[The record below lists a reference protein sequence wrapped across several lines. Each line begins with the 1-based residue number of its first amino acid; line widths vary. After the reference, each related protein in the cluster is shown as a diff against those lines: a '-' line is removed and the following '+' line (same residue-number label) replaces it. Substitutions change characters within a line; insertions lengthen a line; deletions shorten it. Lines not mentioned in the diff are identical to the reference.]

1 MLMLGSAKTRVSQGF
16 REQDLRDFVAPS
28 RHLGS
33 HGKRSACGSSA
44 RSRVKGVGWGGG
56 LAGWLI
62 D

>member
-33 HGKRSACGSSA
+33 HGKGSACGSSCTG
-44 RSRVKGVGWGGG
+44 RESRG
-56 LAGWLI
+56 LAGVVDWLVG
-62 D
+62 